1 MYDLSFVKSL
11 QYFRKTISYYVRI
24 SYNVIDFTN
33 NKGGNNM
40 NKKKVAAIFTGGTI
54 SMKVDKRL
62 SAAIPAMS
70 SEEIMSL
77 VTNIDRIAD
86 IEIIPFARIPG
97 PQMTPELMLELSNVV
112 KDTIARD
119 DITGVIITHGT
130 DSLEETAFFLELN
143 IDSEKPV
150 IVVGSM
156 RNASELGYDGPSNLS
171 AAICTAVSEQ
181 ARNKGVLVVLNNEV
195 NSAKEVTK
203 THTMSLDTFKSF
215 SFGPLGIVDNDQV
228 IFYRDIAKRS
238 HILTDTVVPEVDLIK
253 SVVGMDS
260 KYINYCIDQGTKG
273 IVIEAM
279 GRGNLP
285 PKMIDGIKKAVEKNI
300 PVIIVS
306 RCPMGRVLGSYGY
319 EGGGKM
325 LHDLGAI
332 FGGDL
337 NGQKA
342 RIKLMLALSTTDD
355 MKVIQTIFEHEYY

>member
-1 MYDLSFVKSL
+1 
-11 QYFRKTISYYVRI
+11 
-24 SYNVIDFTN
+24 
-33 NKGGNNM
+33 M
-40 NKKKVAAIFTGGTI
+40 NKRKVAAIFTGGTI

-70 SEEIMSL
+70 SEEIMSM
-77 VTNIDRIAD
+77 VTNIDRIAE
-86 IEIIPFARIPG
+86 IEVIPFARIPG
-97 PQMTPELMLELSNVV
+97 PHMTPELMLDLTNLV
-112 KDTIARD
+112 KATIERD

-130 DSLEETAFFLELN
+130 DSLEETAYFLELN

-150 IVVGSM
+150 IVLGSM

-181 ARNKGVLVVLNNEV
+181 ARNKGVLVVFNNEV
-195 NSAKEVTK
+195 NSAREVTK

-215 SFGPLGIVDNDQV
+215 SFGPLGIVDNDEV
-228 IFYRDIAKRS
+228 IFYRDIPKKM
-238 HILTDTVVPEVDLIK
+238 HIITDSVETSVDLIK
-253 SVVGMDS
+253 SVAGMDS
-260 KYINYCIDQGTKG
+260 KFINFSIESGVKG

-279 GRGNLP
+279 GRGNIP
-285 PKMIDGIKKAVEKNI
+285 PGMIDGIKNAIKKDI

-306 RCPMGRVLGSYGY
+306 RCPMGRVLDSYGY

-325 LHDLGAI
+325 IRNLGAI

-342 RIKLMLALSTTDD
+342 RIKLMLALSTTSDISKIKS
-355 MKVIQTIFEHEYY
+355 MFEDEYYN